1 MNKYLKANQKLWDEK
16 AQLHY
21 GSEFYDVAGFKSGE
35 PSLYPI
41 EQEEIGS
48 LVKGKTM
55 LHLQCHFGLDTL
67 SWSRQGAIPTGVDFS
82 SQAIAQAQQLQK
94 ELNLPARFIQA
105 NIYDLPEV
113 LDETFD
119 IVYTSYGVL
128 AWLPDIKAWG
138 LLISR
143 YLKPGGFFYMV
154 ELHPF
159 SMVLESGQDK
169 SLKIDY
175 SYFHTP
181 EPFEF
186 EVEGTYAVLDAEM
199 KTEKQYEWQHTLG
212 DIINALTDAGLQ
224 IKYLHEFDYTVFQH
238 FSCLQKEGR
247 LYTLPKSAP
256 KIPLLFSLKA
266 NKTV

>member
-1 MNKYLKANQKLWDEK
+1 MNQYLKANQKLWDEK

-21 GSEFYDVAGFKSGE
+21 NSEFYDVAGFKSGDT
-35 PSLYPI
+35 SLYPI

-48 LVKGKTM
+48 LVSGKTM
-55 LHLQCHFGLDTL
+55 LHLQCHFGMDTL
-67 SWSRQGAIPTGVDFS
+67 SWARRGAIPTGVDFS
-82 SQAIAQAQQLQK
+82 GQAIAQAQQLQK
-94 ELNLPARFIQA
+94 ALNLPARFIKA
-105 NIYDLPEV
+105 NIYDLPET
-113 LDETFD
+113 LDETFE

-128 AWLPDIKAWG
+128 AWLPDIKEWG
-138 LLISR
+138 QLIAR
-143 YLKPGGFFYMV
+143 YLKPGGFFYLV

-159 SMVLESGQDK
+159 SMVLESGKEK
-169 SLKIDY
+169 SLRINY

-181 EPFEF
+181 EPMAF

-199 KTEKQYEWQHTLG
+199 ETEKQYEWQHTLG

-224 IKYLHEFDYTVFQH
+224 IEYLHEFDYTVFQH
-238 FSCLQKEGR
+238 FSCLQKEER
-247 LYTLPKSAP
+247 LYKLPNSAP